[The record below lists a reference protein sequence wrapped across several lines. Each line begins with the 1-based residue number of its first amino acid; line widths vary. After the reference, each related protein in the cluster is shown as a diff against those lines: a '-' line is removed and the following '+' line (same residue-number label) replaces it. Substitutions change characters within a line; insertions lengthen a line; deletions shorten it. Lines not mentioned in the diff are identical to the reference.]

1 MSNSIQE
8 IINKNKIK
16 DLENFLERRHRLN
29 NCNSTMIYLFH
40 IIQSVGILATSYAAS
55 TNNASIL
62 WTGIGLNMC
71 ASIIQIYEKI
81 NNDQMKRIYFDIQS
95 ISNGTYLDESPFID
109 MESTQQQ
116 LKQTNT
122 NQPSEI

>member
-1 MSNSIQE
+1 
-8 IINKNKIK
+8 
-16 DLENFLERRHRLN
+16 
-29 NCNSTMIYLFH
+29 
-40 IIQSVGILATSYAAS
+40 
-55 TNNASIL
+55 
-62 WTGIGLNMC
+62 
-71 ASIIQIYEKI
+71 
-81 NNDQMKRIYFDIQS
+81 MKRIYFDIQS